1 MYKRQVIECVRRIS
15 LTGAVVFIYSNT
27 AAQIAVTLVMAFD
40 FAMVSEGLAPYDS
53 RWDCWIN
60 RTGHVI
66 VFMSM
71 YIALL
76 LKVEVSSER
85 DSSQDLLASILVAAH
100 ACMVLAVVVE
110 AVAMACSVTKPQSR
124 DEPRLRISYRLPS
137 KPPQTSDFEIHGVS
151 TFDGIE
157 MRSCSIAESESK
169 SHD

>member
-1 MYKRQVIECVRRIS
+1 
-15 LTGAVVFIYSNT
+15 
-27 AAQIAVTLVMAFD
+27 MAFV
-40 FAMVSEGLAPYDS
+40 FALVSEGLAPYDS

-60 RTGHVI
+60 RTGHVF
-66 VFMSM
+66 VFMDM

-85 DSSQDLLASILVAAH
+85 ASSQRLLASILVAAH

-110 AVAMACSVTKPQSR
+110 AVAMACSVATPQSR
-124 DEPRLRISYRLPS
+124 DEPRLRVSYRLPS
-137 KPPQTSDFEIHGVS
+137 RLPQVPIQAVS